1 MSGRFRPRGQCRCR
15 RKTPTPAKRL
25 LGDATLASTP
35 HNVLVRITRKLA
47 DHINGVDLSRMK
59 VDDIVDLPSR
69 DADILIREGWAP
81 RAEGS
86 TKEDEAAP
94 SDKRKSNT

>member
-1 MSGRFRPRGQCRCR
+1 
-15 RKTPTPAKRL
+15 
-25 LGDATLASTP
+25 
-35 HNVLVRITRKLA
+35 
-47 DHINGVDLSRMK
+47 MK

-69 DADILIREGWAP
+69 DADILIREGWAL